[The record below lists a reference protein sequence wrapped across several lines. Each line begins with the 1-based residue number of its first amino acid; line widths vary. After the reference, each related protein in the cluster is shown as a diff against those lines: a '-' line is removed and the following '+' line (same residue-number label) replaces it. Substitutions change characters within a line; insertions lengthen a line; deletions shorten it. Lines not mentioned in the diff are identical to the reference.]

1 MIVRYINVHLIII
14 IIIIS
19 TDALQWRIVG
29 RLKLSS
35 AQCASQFGYRL
46 VCTWACLCVLCSWIC
61 WWGFRKLLGLLT
73 QTAVRSQAVWRCR
86 PSPEQLTG
94 HVMSVSRLQRNQLL
108 TLTLYCWLTDWACC
122 RLMAYLFV
130 YIVVVV
136 LVSRIGCK
144 QCLAFSASDLTE
156 SCESVGENVNRCV
169 TAFTWIHV
177 TVSIDGQ

>member
-1 MIVRYINVHLIII
+1 
-14 IIIIS
+14 
-19 TDALQWRIVG
+19 
-29 RLKLSS
+29 
-35 AQCASQFGYRL
+35 
-46 VCTWACLCVLCSWIC
+46 
-61 WWGFRKLLGLLT
+61 
-73 QTAVRSQAVWRCR
+73 
-86 PSPEQLTG
+86 
-94 HVMSVSRLQRNQLL
+94 
-108 TLTLYCWLTDWACC
+108 
-122 RLMAYLFV
+122 MAYLFV